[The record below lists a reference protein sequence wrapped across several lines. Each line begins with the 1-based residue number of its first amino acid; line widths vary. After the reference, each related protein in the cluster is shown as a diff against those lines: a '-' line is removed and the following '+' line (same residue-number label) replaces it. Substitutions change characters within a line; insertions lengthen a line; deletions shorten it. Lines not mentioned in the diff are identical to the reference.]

1 MNKVF
6 LVGNLTNDPV
16 AKQTSTGKSMSTFS
30 IAINEKLNNQNRTMF
45 IPCKAW
51 DRRADFINAYLKKGD
66 TVVIDGKLDRRSYT
80 NKEGKNVYVTEVIV
94 EQIKPVRTKGR
105 VGEQKTDENAKAE
118 EELVSVNENFDVNQD
133 VKEPSNEGKTL
144 SKASNE
150 DTLDW
155 INEEEK

>member
-6 LVGNLTNDPV
+6 LVGNLTNDPI
-16 AKQTSTGKSMSTFS
+16 AKQTSTGKSMTTFS

-66 TVVIDGKLDRRSYT
+66 TVVIDGKLDRRSYS

-94 EQIKPVRTKGR
+94 EQIKSVRSKGFTND
-105 VGEQKTDENAKAE
+105 QKTNDDQSKS
-118 EELVSVNENFDVNQD
+118 EELVSVNDNFDVNQND
-133 VKEPSNEGKTL
+133 HK
-144 SKASNE
+144 SNE